1 MSARLARRVRTAS
14 AIAVGWLA
22 LAIAAPAATLDAALS
37 AQSLASG
44 QAVTLTL
51 GSDAAL
57 PADIDLSPITQ
68 DFRVLDERR
77 AETVRTVNG
86 RRQVRHE
93 LLLTLLPRRTGALTV
108 PPLAIADMASPALTL
123 SVAATVNPD
132 AQLLPAPTRPD
143 APPQA
148 TSPQTITASAEV
160 SARRGVVGQ
169 EFVLTV
175 RAISPDGPPTGRLLT
190 PDVADARL
198 LPLGTRRDRDAQGRQ
213 VLEQRFSVFPARTG
227 RLQIT
232 DLGFDAW
239 QPAGGEP
246 VHHRLEPLTITVT
259 APPPDIDLERWL
271 PAHEVSLTEAGPAE
285 VRIAPGQGI
294 ERMLT
299 LRAQGLMA
307 EDLPAIPLEIPFQ
320 LRVRDDPPRLWNE
333 RTPEGVVGYR
343 AERILISAPDPG
355 RFVLP
360 GPSIDWWDTEAAT
373 LRTATL
379 ADWTLTVAP
388 FASADRRPAARWERD
403 RVAAEQPADEA
414 SETAG
419 AGRDE
424 YSGSEATPTGGLAWA
439 IALTVGVGLPV
450 LALFAWLGLRRSS
463 RKRRPPKEAVVPA
476 LEREPAVRS
485 QADIEATIAKVRQ
498 AYAAADALAARSA
511 LLSWAAQ
518 VWPAQPP
525 RNLSQLMLRVEPPLR
540 DDVKLLD
547 AAFYGPGDT
556 SWAQSRAADRLA
568 ALVAVMVKPTP
579 TGDGEAAPS

>member
-1 MSARLARRVRTAS
+1 LR
-14 AIAVGWLA
+14 
-22 LAIAAPAATLDAALS
+22 
-37 AQSLASG
+37 
-44 QAVTLTL
+44 
-51 GSDAAL
+51 
-57 PADIDLSPITQ
+57 
-68 DFRVLDERR
+68 
-77 AETVRTVNG
+77 
-86 RRQVRHE
+86 
-93 LLLTLLPRRTGALTV
+93 
-108 PPLAIADMASPALTL
+108 
-123 SVAATVNPD
+123 
-132 AQLLPAPTRPD
+132 
-143 APPQA
+143 
-148 TSPQTITASAEV
+148 
-160 SARRGVVGQ
+160 
-169 EFVLTV
+169 
-175 RAISPDGPPTGRLLT
+175 
-190 PDVADARL
+190 
-198 LPLGTRRDRDAQGRQ
+198 
-213 VLEQRFSVFPARTG
+213 
-227 RLQIT
+227 IT

-246 VHHRLEPLTITVT
+246 VQHRLEPLTITVT
-259 APPPDIDLERWL
+259 APPPDTDLERWL
-271 PAHEVSLTEAGPAE
+271 PAREVSLTEAGPAE

-299 LRAQGLMA
+299 LRADGLMA

-333 RTPEGVVGYR
+333 RTPQGVVGYR

-360 GPSIDWWDTEAAT
+360 GPSIEWWDTKTAT

-414 SETAG
+414 PETAG

-424 YSGSEATPTGGLAWA
+424 GSSSEATPTGGMAWA

-450 LALFAWLGLRRSS
+450 LALFAWLGLRS
-463 RKRRPPKEAVVPA
+463 RKRKPPKEAAAPV
-476 LEREPAVRS
+476 LEPEPAERS
-485 QADIEATIAKVRQ
+485 QADLEATIAKIRQ
-498 AYAAADALAARSA
+498 AYAATDALTARSA

-556 SWAQSRAADRLA
+556 SWAQRPAADRLA
-568 ALVAVMVKPTP
+568 ALGAAGDSARTD
-579 TGDGEAAPS
+579 DGEATPA